1 MEFLRLLPPG
11 NAVAPLENFVMEQ
24 VGPSLDGV
32 ILSTAVFQAER
43 RACPERVEGI
53 SSLIDVERQ
62 PNCTTTEHLKIELLT
77 KRERYE

>member
-43 RACPERVEGI
+43 RI
-53 SSLIDVERQ
+53 SRLIDVERQ

-77 KRERYE
+77 KREQYE

>member
-1 MEFLRLLPPG
+1 MEFLRLLPPD

-43 RACPERVEGI
+43 KI
-53 SSLIDVERQ
+53 SSLTDVERQ

-77 KRERYE
+77 KREQYE